1 MIIIFGSILP
11 FSNEKVARYYV
22 YNIDAIRS
30 TVKSITQR
38 AYSKKQISNITYGD
52 QLETYALPP
61 VVSIG
66 RKTILLS
73 NSEEAIIQGYATLNY
88 TGNRANDTLLI
99 PFIFQNVKEEI
110 NNTYSFRILSP
121 SNVDADYFSGIQ
133 LQITHSNNNI
143 DQIYFDV
150 SVVSEGDVTV
160 DKIYLWIYN

>member
-11 FSNEKVARYYV
+11 FSNEKVVRYYV

-38 AYSKKQISNITYGD
+38 AYSKKQTGGD

>member
-30 TVKSITQR
+30 TV
-38 AYSKKQISNITYGD
+38 GD

-73 NSEEAIIQGYATLNY
+73 NSEEAVIQGYATLNY

>member
-38 AYSKKQISNITYGD
+38 AYSKKQISNITYQVNIGNQHSGGD

-61 VVSIG
+61 VVS
-66 RKTILLS
+66 
-73 NSEEAIIQGYATLNY
+73 
-88 TGNRANDTLLI
+88 NRANDTLLI